1 MLIPIAGKCGNNPA
15 ANFQNTSEKYYV
27 NISVRYS
34 LPALKADDDRPQLQS
49 FCVLGPAT
57 LGGVSERLFTIY
69 QKIDRNSQQRDI
81 QVSLLAEP
89 LLMSKAES
97 FLCRLQM
104 DEDQSERT
112 LLAAF
117 TKYDFFSSTQQEFL
131 SACGGDKQEEIDQAK
146 RLLTKLT
153 LIVGTVYTPE
163 I

>member
-1 MLIPIAGKCGNNPA
+1 
-15 ANFQNTSEKYYV
+15 
-27 NISVRYS
+27 
-34 LPALKADDDRPQLQS
+34 
-49 FCVLGPAT
+49 
-57 LGGVSERLFTIY
+57 
-69 QKIDRNSQQRDI
+69 
-81 QVSLLAEP
+81 
-89 LLMSKAES
+89 MSKAES